1 MRLRTNE
8 AREETA
14 RLAYEEAKKRL
25 GLTDPDLELGS
36 QGTSEELSDRAEP
49 AEESLEEASKSFNEV
64 EESKEKPSVVKN
76 VVTELFDE
84 VLQQKKTPTA
94 SPRQELTNL
103 LQDSIKDPAL
113 RTCLTS
119 IISPVEEED
128 EDKYNTL
135 DREPQPGHDSEID
148 SYLGEDQPGEFDTFF
163 GYIQYILTMLYIS
176 YNCLSKG

>member
-36 QGTSEELSDRAEP
+36 QGTSEELSDRAGP

-84 VLQQKKTPTA
+84 VLQQKKNHPA
-94 SPRQELTNL
+94 NPRQELTNI
-103 LQDSIKDPAL
+103 LQDSIQDPAL
-113 RTCLTS
+113 RNCLTS

-128 EDKYNTL
+128 EQYDTL

-148 SYLGEDQPGEFDTFF
+148 SYLGEDQPGEFDNFF
-163 GYIQYILTMLYIS
+163 G
-176 YNCLSKG
+176 